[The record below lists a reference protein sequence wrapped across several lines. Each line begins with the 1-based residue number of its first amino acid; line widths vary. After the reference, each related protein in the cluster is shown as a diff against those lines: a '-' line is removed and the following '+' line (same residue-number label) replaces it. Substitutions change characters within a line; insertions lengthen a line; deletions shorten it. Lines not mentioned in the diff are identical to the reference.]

1 MAETIFRAPTENERK
16 EMKILGER
24 DLKTLF
30 REKSIE
36 KEQDCTMRHKPYCAR
51 CAKLDFEDK
60 VSNTMKELVRNNS
73 GKALTKEDVEK
84 MYNVDLDVYA
94 DLKRFKILRTV
105 PVKADKL
112 LDGIR
117 TSVLVGKNIDYKCEK
132 RGCNITVFIPK
143 EDEFLDE
150 VVADEKKKAKPK
162 IVTTT

>member
-1 MAETIFRAPTENERK
+1 MAETIFRVPTENERK

-24 DLKTLF
+24 DLKALF
-30 REKSIE
+30 RAKSIE
-36 KEQDCTMRHKPYCAR
+36 KEQDCTMRHKPYCSR

-73 GKALTKEDVEK
+73 GKALTKEDIDK
-84 MYNVDLDVYA
+84 IYKVDLNIYA
-94 DLKRFKILRTV
+94 DPERFQVLRTV

-117 TSVLVGKNIDYKCEK
+117 NSVLVGKNIDYKCKK

-150 VVADEKKKAKPK
+150 VVASEKKNPKVK
-162 IVTTT
+162 IVTK

>member
-1 MAETIFRAPTENERK
+1 MVETIFRAPTENERK

-24 DLKTLF
+24 DLKALF

-73 GKALTKEDVEK
+73 GKALTKEDIDK
-84 MYNVDLDVYA
+84 LYKVDLNTYA
-94 DLKRFKILRTV
+94 DLDRFKIIRTV

-117 TSVLVGKNIDYKCEK
+117 TSVLVGKNIDYKCK
-132 RGCNITVFIPK
+132 IRGCNITVFIPK

-150 VVADEKKKAKPK
+150 VVADEKKKPKAKIITK
-162 IVTTT
+162 